1 MSNKVL
7 KLEGKKYRV
16 KETMQAVYDFQRALN
31 NKDNKDIGEVEK
43 EMLQIYYILKNAN
56 RIDSEEYDKFT
67 LSWNDFND
75 IIIDNMDAFQ
85 ALTEDEIKEENEV
98 EETDKKKSNTKK

>member
-7 KLEGKKYRV
+7 GLEGKKYRV

-31 NKDNKDIGEVEK
+31 SKDNKDIGEVEK
-43 EMLQIYYILKNAN
+43 EMLQIYFILKNAN
-56 RIDSEEYDKFT
+56 RTDGEEYDKFT
-67 LSWNDFND
+67 LNWNDYND

-85 ALTEDEIKEENEV
+85 ALTEDEIKEEEV
-98 EETDKKKSNTKK
+98 EETDKKKLNTKK

>member
-1 MSNKVL
+1 
-7 KLEGKKYRV
+7 
-16 KETMQAVYDFQRALN
+16 
-31 NKDNKDIGEVEK
+31 
-43 EMLQIYYILKNAN
+43 MLQIYYILKNAN